1 VASVLLAWHRGGSA
15 CPAGVVFD
23 PPRRASLVL
32 DADGWRFSRRSSS
45 MDISALYAAVFA
57 VYAAVT
63 SMPAEMAELTIY

>member
-1 VASVLLAWHRGGSA
+1 
-15 CPAGVVFD
+15 
-23 PPRRASLVL
+23 VL